1 MSDLE
6 NAKDLLMT
14 ISKNMSTETTSLQR
28 AVEFLLRDYIKRAKE
43 AKGQAND

>member
-6 NAKDLLMT
+6 NAKDLLM
-14 ISKNMSTETTSLQR
+14 TSLQR
-28 AVEFLLRDYIKRAKE
+28 AVEFLLRDYIERAKE